1 MELLNGCHVL
11 VCTPAALMKVLD
23 YWPDKVTDFKR
34 LVTLVLDD
42 ADVLLDEHSTAVNKK
57 FLCCDLNILII

>member
-1 MELLNGCHVL
+1 ML

-23 YWPDKVTDFKR
+23 YWPYKVTDFKR

-57 FLCCDLNILII
+57 FLCCDLYILII